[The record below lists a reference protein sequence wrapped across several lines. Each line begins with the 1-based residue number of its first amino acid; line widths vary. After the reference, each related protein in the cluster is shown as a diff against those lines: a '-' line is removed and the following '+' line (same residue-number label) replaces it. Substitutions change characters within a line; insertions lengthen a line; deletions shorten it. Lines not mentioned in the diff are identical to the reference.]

1 MKQRGWS
8 GFDAGLAHQ
17 SMALPIYLAIA
28 VNIVS
33 GSLLGCA
40 ATGEAFKPAEQV
52 PGMSLIYFFR
62 TQSVAA
68 SGMDEHIYLDG
79 KKVAQLSPGGYYATS
94 IPPGEHTVASQMLVS
109 MFNWQEIHTTLVAGA
124 DRKHYVKVGTGIAF
138 STGFYTEMTRRI
150 EILEEETA
158 LPLLET
164 MKLQQQ
170 STGQ

>member
-1 MKQRGWS
+1 MKQRNGQ
-8 GFDAGLAHQ
+8 GFHAWLALH

-28 VNIVS
+28 A

-40 ATGEAFKPAEQV
+40 AKGEAFKPAEQV

-68 SGMDEHIYLDG
+68 SGMDEHIYLDA
-79 KKVAQLSPGGYYATS
+79 KEIAQLSPGGYYATS

-109 MFNWQEIHTTLVAGA
+109 MFNWQEISAKLVAVA
-124 DRKHYVKVGTGIAF
+124 DRKHYVRVGTGITF

>member
-1 MKQRGWS
+1 MKQREWS
-8 GFDAGLAHQ
+8 GFHAGLALH
-17 SMALPIYLAIA
+17 SIALPIYLAIA
-28 VNIVS
+28 A

-40 ATGEAFKPAEQV
+40 AKGEAFKPAEQV

-68 SGMDEHIYLDG
+68 SGMDEHIYLDA
-79 KKVAQLSPGGYYATS
+79 KKIAQLSPGGYYATS

-109 MFNWQEIHTTLVAGA
+109 MFNWQEISAKLVAVA
-124 DRKHYVKVGTGIAF
+124 DRKNYVRVGTGITF